1 MEAVEGDALASAWCD
16 RPAAPAVLLMLMDE
30 KGVSTT
36 VKAAAGAIEDDA
48 AVTATSMT
56 ACLAAILLL
65 RFFIV
70 SLLQRTYENA
80 MCNVLKLQNSST
92 NFSEAMRMCVI
103 ERASIEIW
111 RSDADGVLLAVWYRK
126 DGRKCIV
133 INERRESGI

>member
-16 RPAAPAVLLMLMDE
+16 RTAPAVLLTLMDE
-30 KGVSTT
+30 KGVSTA

-65 RFFIV
+65 RLQLLDFIV

-111 RSDADGVLLAVWYRK
+111 RSDPTEY
-126 DGRKCIV
+126 C
-133 INERRESGI
+133 